1 MHTTSSD
8 MNNDENVVVA
18 VRAQFSN
25 SSTTFPMTN
34 VTTSVPTLNEQIISF
49 TANSTLGAEP
59 SYEENPN
66 NVISSNVSYT

>member
-1 MHTTSSD
+1 

-25 SSTTFPMTN
+25 SSTTFPMKN